1 MTRDRA
7 KVILIWTLFVLP
19 LAVLALYSFAGRW
32 AFPSLLPDTMDL
44 RTLTYLKKNSTSIL
58 TSMGSSFLYSTTAVL
73 LSIVYSLL
81 PASVLCRSNF
91 PGQRFIE
98 SLLLAPAVLP
108 VMTFSIGI
116 HMIFIRL
123 GLADTHLGVALILS
137 IYSYPYMLRALMAGY
152 DTIDPN
158 ALACARN
165 LGAGSLQILWEI
177 EIPQL
182 LPALVAGGSIVFL
195 VAFSDYFLVFLIGGG
210 SVPSY
215 SGYLFPF
222 LNSTD
227 WSLASA
233 LTLLSLVPPLLLFLV
248 LDLTLARLYRRWI

>member
-1 MTRDRA
+1 MTRD
-7 KVILIWTLFVLP
+7 KTIVLLVWSIFLLP

-44 RTLTYLKKNSTSIL
+44 RTLIYLKKNSASIL
-58 TSMGSSFLYSTTAVL
+58 TSMGSSFLYSSAAVL

-81 PASVLCRSNF
+81 PASVLSRSDF
-91 PGQRFIE
+91 PGQGFVE

-152 DTIDPN
+152 ATIDPN
-158 ALACARN
+158 ALVCARN
-165 LGAGSLQILWEI
+165 LGAGFWQILWEI
-177 EIPQL
+177 EIPLL
-182 LPALVAGGSIVFL
+182 LPAMVAGGSIVFL

-227 WSLASA
+227 WSIASA

-248 LDLTLARLYRRWI
+248 LDLTLARLYRKWM

>member
-1 MTRDRA
+1 MTRDKT
-7 KVILIWTLFVLP
+7 KVMLIWTLFVLP
-19 LAVLALYSFAGRW
+19 LVVLALYSFAGRW

-44 RTLTYLKKNSTSIL
+44 RTLVYLKKNAISIL
-58 TSMGSSFLYSTTAVL
+58 TSMGSSFLYSMAAVFM
-73 LSIVYSLL
+73 SIVYSLL
-81 PASVLCRSNF
+81 PASVLSRSNF
-91 PGQRFIE
+91 PGQRLVE

-108 VMTFSIGI
+108 VMTFSIGV

-152 DTIDPN
+152 ATIDPD

-165 LGAGSLQILWEI
+165 LGAGSRQILWEI

>member
-1 MTRDRA
+1 M
-7 KVILIWTLFVLP
+7 LIWTLFVLP

-44 RTLTYLKKNSTSIL
+44 RTLAYLKKNSPGIL
-58 TSMGSSFLYSTTAVL
+58 TSMGSSFLYSMAAVL

-81 PASVLCRSNF
+81 PASVLSRSNF
-91 PGQRFIE
+91 PGQRFVE

-108 VMTFSIGI
+108 VMTFSIGV

-152 DTIDPN
+152 ATIDPD

-165 LGAGSLQILWEI
+165 LGAGSRQILWEI

-182 LPALVAGGSIVFL
+182 LPAMVAGGSIVFL

-210 SVPSY
+210 NVPSY

-233 LTLLSLVPPLLLFLV
+233 LTLLCLVPPLLLFLV
-248 LDLTLARLYRRWI
+248 LDLTLARLYRKWM

>member
-1 MTRDRA
+1 MTRD
-7 KVILIWTLFVLP
+7 KTIVLLVWSIFLLP
-19 LAVLALYSFAGRW
+19 LAVLTLYSFAGRW

-44 RTLTYLKKNSTSIL
+44 RTLIYLKKNSASIL
-58 TSMGSSFLYSTTAVL
+58 ISMGSSFLYSSAAVL
-73 LSIVYSLL
+73 LAIVYSLL
-81 PASVLCRSNF
+81 PASVLSRSNF
-91 PGQRFIE
+91 PGQGFIE

-152 DTIDPN
+152 ATIDPN
-158 ALACARN
+158 ALVCARN
-165 LGAGSLQILWEI
+165 LGAGFWQILWKI
-177 EIPQL
+177 EIPLL
-182 LPALVAGGSIVFL
+182 LPAMVAGGSIVFL

-227 WSLASA
+227 WSIASA

-248 LDLTLARLYRRWI
+248 LDLTLARLYRKWM